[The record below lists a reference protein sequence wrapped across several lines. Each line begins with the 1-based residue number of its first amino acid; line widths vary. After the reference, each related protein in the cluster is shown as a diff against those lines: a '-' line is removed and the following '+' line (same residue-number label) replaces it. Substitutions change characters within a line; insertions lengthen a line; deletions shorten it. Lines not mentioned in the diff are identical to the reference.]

1 MGWSLTGAVLPS
13 VNTAD
18 RSPSLATVAASATC
32 LFWSTVTHGMLVQL
46 SDGTLSVNLSLSWF
60 LAIGAVGAQL
70 LLTSVYTRAV
80 WKWEAKARRDR
91 AVSAASAVLPAAV
104 ATRRPARPAPYAE
117 RRSIQ
122 LASVVPFQ
130 SAAASSRD
138 EPLEAALAASAA
150 DEQARRRT
158 LEDEEF
164 AAILAVRQMSNNN

>member
-1 MGWSLTGAVLPS
+1 
-13 VNTAD
+13 
-18 RSPSLATVAASATC
+18 
-32 LFWSTVTHGMLVQL
+32 MLVQL

-138 EPLEAALAASAA
+138 EPLEAALAASANRRVVA
-150 DEQARRRT
+150 HWKTRSLQPYSRCARCTTTTETTRT
-158 LEDEEF
+158 PLQD
-164 AAILAVRQMSNNN
+164 LTS